1 MSLIQGYLLQKV
13 QGNNMLFD
21 KMVMMYALKK
31 EAKDTSNP
39 PLYRWGCWYKA
50 NKLSK
55 ELMKKGI
62 I

>member
-1 MSLIQGYLLQKV
+1 
-13 QGNNMLFD
+13 MLFD

-31 EAKDTSNP
+31 EANDVSKP